1 MHLSDIKVTDIFQS
15 FTYKMA
21 AKINWH
27 RYRTKLRHCHP
38 MYKLDRIVKV
48 LRTCQIHANIT
59 VVVHKIIFVI
69 IYNLLCQLLCRYFYY
84 FYFKHLRF
92 R

>member
-1 MHLSDIKVTDIFQS
+1 MITDLPTKRIKRYHSDSV

-38 MYKLDRIVKV
+38 MY
-48 LRTCQIHANIT
+48 T
-59 VVVHKIIFVI
+59 VSQKTRHQTLAHNFPK
-69 IYNLLCQLLCRYFYY
+69 C
-84 FYFKHLRF
+84 
-92 R
+92 